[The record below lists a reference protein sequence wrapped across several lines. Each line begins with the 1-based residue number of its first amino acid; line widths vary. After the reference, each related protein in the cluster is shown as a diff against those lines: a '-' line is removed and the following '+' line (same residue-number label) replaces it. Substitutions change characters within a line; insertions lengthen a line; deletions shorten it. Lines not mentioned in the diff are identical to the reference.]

1 VQALTHNAKLMW
13 KLVIED
19 DEGKRTIVPL
29 TRDDYTIG
37 RKEGNSIR
45 LTERNVSRD
54 HAKLRK
60 ANGVSS
66 MQTPGLVP
74 ASGGLSANGAKP
86 GYVLEDLTSYNGVYV
101 NGIRVVKAQALI
113 HGDLIQIGD
122 YRIVLQDEQ
131 AVEEEA
137 VALESEDLKATVPT
151 SPGMPLSGM
160 PSPAATPS
168 PLRASNAAF
177 LDKPNRLV
185 MLAGPTPGEEYPLVE
200 DRLTIGRA
208 EDATISVNHNSVSR
222 LHCEVHALGEG
233 RFEIVDKGSSNGV
246 RVNGADLRRGIIEAG
261 DIIELGDVKFKFVGR
276 GQIFRPGAS
285 DSQQLAAISNRTA
298 TVVGH
303 GRSSILPAILLGALV
318 AMGLVG
324 AWAYTRQRPIQ
335 ASIQRPPALAPIP
348 AVENPD
354 SAALAD
360 AKRLCDNGD
369 YEGAHEK
376 IELLIDPAPIR
387 STAEYKFI
395 EYSWAT
401 NLLLHAD
408 TETDPVAKRAEL
420 ERVSGAAT
428 VDPGLRRS
436 ANDRLAALDQAAILS
451 LVTRDAGKGAIS
463 PPAPRIATVRTTQ
476 AQVSSPESIAP
487 LPTIAPPPPKTL
499 RAPTAPPF
507 ETERTLALSSSPSDV
522 QRAREMLEPRV
533 FGHRASGDE
542 VRLLKSICK
551 SQHDSVCV
559 QQCAQLDNGGN

>member
-1 VQALTHNAKLMW
+1 LTRDAKLMW

-60 ANGVSS
+60 SNGAAA
-66 MQTPGLVP
+66 TPSAGLAA
-74 ASGGLSANGAKP
+74 ASGGSPANGAKP

-101 NGIRVVKAQALI
+101 NGMRVATAQELV

-131 AVEEEA
+131 AVEEDA
-137 VALESEDLKATVPT
+137 SPLESDNLKATMTT
-151 SPGMPLSGM
+151 SPGIPPPPGM
-160 PSPAATPS
+160 PSPVATPS

-185 MLAGPTPGEEYPLVE
+185 MLAGPTPGEEYPLVD

-246 RVNGADLRRGIIEAG
+246 RVNGADLRRGIVEAG

-285 DSQQLAAISNRTA
+285 VSQQLATISNRTA
-298 TVVGH
+298 TVVVGQ

-318 AMGLVG
+318 AVGLAG
-324 AWAYTRQRPIQ
+324 AWAYTRQRPVQ
-335 ASIQRPPALAPIP
+335 AMIQRPPASVSTSTP
-348 AVENPD
+348 ENPD
-354 SAALAD
+354 STALAD

-369 YEGAHEK
+369 YEGAHQK
-376 IELLIDPAPIR
+376 VGQLIDPAPIR
-387 STAEYKFI
+387 NTAEYKFI

-408 TETDPVAKRAEL
+408 TETDAVSKRAEL
-420 ERVSGAAT
+420 ERVAGTVS

-436 ANDRLAALDQAAILS
+436 ANDRLAALDQAATLS
-451 LVTRDAGKGAIS
+451 LVTRDAGKGANS
-463 PPAPRIATVRTTQ
+463 PQTPRPGTVRTTVAQ
-476 AQVSSPESIAP
+476 ASSPELAAP
-487 LPTIAPPPPKTL
+487 SPPSPLPPPKAPRT
-499 RAPTAPPF
+499 PTASPF
-507 ETERTLALSSSPSDV
+507 EAERTLALSSSPSDV

-533 FGHRASGDE
+533 FGHKASNDE

-559 QQCAQLDNGGN
+559 QQCAQIDNGGN

>member
-1 VQALTHNAKLMW
+1 LTRDAKLMW

-60 ANGVSS
+60 TNGAAATPS
-66 MQTPGLVP
+66 PGLAP
-74 ASGGLSANGAKP
+74 ESGGSSANGAKP

-101 NGIRVVKAQALI
+101 NGMRVATAQELV

-131 AVEEEA
+131 AVEEDA
-137 VALESEDLKATVPT
+137 SPLESDNLKATMTT
-151 SPGMPLSGM
+151 SPGIPPPPGM
-160 PSPAATPS
+160 PSPVATPS

-185 MLAGPTPGEEYPLVE
+185 MLAGPTPGEEYPLVD

-246 RVNGADLRRGIIEAG
+246 RVNGADLRRGIVEAG

-285 DSQQLAAISNRTA
+285 ASQQLATISNRTA
-298 TVVGH
+298 TVVVGQ

-318 AMGLVG
+318 AVGLAG
-324 AWAYTRQRPIQ
+324 AWAYTRQRPVQ
-335 ASIQRPPALAPIP
+335 AMIQRPPASVSTSTP
-348 AVENPD
+348 ENPD

-360 AKRLCDNGD
+360 AKRLCDSGD
-369 YEGAHEK
+369 YEGAHQK
-376 IELLIDPAPIR
+376 IGQLIDPAPIR

-408 TETDPVAKRAEL
+408 TETDAVSKRAEL
-420 ERVSGAAT
+420 ERVAGTVS
-428 VDPGLRRS
+428 VDPGLRRTAS
-436 ANDRLAALDQAAILS
+436 DRLAALDQAATLS
-451 LVTRDAGKGAIS
+451 LVARDAGKGANS
-463 PPAPRIATVRTTQ
+463 PQTSRPATVRTAVSQ
-476 AQVSSPESIAP
+476 ASSPEFAAP
-487 LPTIAPPPPKTL
+487 LPPSPLPPPKAPRT
-499 RAPTAPPF
+499 PTASPF

-533 FGHRASGDE
+533 FGRKASNDE

-559 QQCAQLDNGGN
+559 QQCAQIDNGGN